1 MGGLVSSQPEYENVD
16 ADVAHQ
22 LGTFVTK
29 SFKESQDRSS
39 CLSCSTRPKSYI
51 KSLTVYERDPSDR
64 RYRMTVDLDHDRD
77 SSYSH
82 VWYNKVLTKRT
93 LLKPPHVNFT
103 ETRFLLTS
111 TWEICFAVLAPAQ
124 VMASFSSASE
134 ANPLLCSSYG
144 SKLLKA
150 MKAQKLAV
158 DGTNR
163 QLKHTR
169 REVRASSSLAFVKPH
184 DERRYGGVVPTSMGE
199 GGRFETWRRSGSAAP
214 PLTAEARGHP
224 LLDATRHS
232 LAVSLSGGVL
242 ELVDV
247 ALWEASDEDSVPLE
261 FLFTG
266 VPSDVDEEKLAL
278 ALTEKLQ
285 ERLQEE
291 RRAEFRS
298 QLKKRQESSLR
309 RRKAGPEEG
318 GDGAEEQWR
327 SYLRKPAPEV
337 KLKVQSVFDAGTR
350 VRKVLGCRVL
360 VSPEAADDLG
370 KICFRHIFE
379 SEEEEKERLRQ
390 LQWYEDP
397 FLVCF
402 YSCSCV
408 LVVVMLLWLAMLL
421 PAILRQS

>member
-1 MGGLVSSQPEYENVD
+1 MVD
-16 ADVAHQ
+16 
-22 LGTFVTK
+22 
-29 SFKESQDRSS
+29 
-39 CLSCSTRPKSYI
+39 
-51 KSLTVYERDPSDR
+51 TV
-64 RYRMTVDLDHDRD
+64 V
-77 SSYSH
+77 
-82 VWYNKVLTKRT
+82 
-93 LLKPPHVNFT
+93 
-103 ETRFLLTS
+103 
-111 TWEICFAVLAPAQ
+111 
-124 VMASFSSASE
+124 
-134 ANPLLCSSYG
+134 
-144 SKLLKA
+144 
-150 MKAQKLAV
+150 
-158 DGTNR
+158 
-163 QLKHTR
+163 
-169 REVRASSSLAFVKPH
+169 
-184 DERRYGGVVPTSMGE
+184 
-199 GGRFETWRRSGSAAP
+199 
-214 PLTAEARGHP
+214 TAESCRLQWAKARGHP

-232 LAVSLSGGVL
+232 LAVSLNGGVL

-247 ALWEASDEDSVPLE
+247 ALWEGSDRDSVPLE

-266 VPSDVDEEKLAL
+266 VPSDVDEGKLAS

-309 RRKAGPEEG
+309 RRKAGPDEG

-360 VSPEAADDLG
+360 VSPEAASDLG
-370 KICFRHIFE
+370 KLCFRHIFE
-379 SEEEEKERLRQ
+379 SEEEEKERLRR

-421 PAILRQS
+421 PAILRQND